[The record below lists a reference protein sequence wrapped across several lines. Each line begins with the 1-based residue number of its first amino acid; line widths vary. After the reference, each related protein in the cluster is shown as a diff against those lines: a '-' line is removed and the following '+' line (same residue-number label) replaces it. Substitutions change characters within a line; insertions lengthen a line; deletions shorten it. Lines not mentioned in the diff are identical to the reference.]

1 MISESSTH
9 LNNVNIII
17 HKYLVVIIK
26 QLIRELAKDSCVHIY
41 LTIHSASNIVK

>member
-9 LNNVNIII
+9 LNNVNSY
-17 HKYLVVIIK
+17 KYLVVIIK